1 MSALS
6 TRRGIVLIASVT
18 LAGVVFGLPSLIDWL
33 RPSIDFT
40 GAPEPLRQVYYR
52 VVVSPFPVLALI
64 SATLILRVGHRAE
77 SAVTSEPA
85 ERNRSRIPI
94 LAANATTPTVRSLR
108 SEMMHGHRERGS
120 VIALL
125 VICLAQF
132 LIPLLLFV
140 HRITHG
146 VVLSYGWGWQMYS

>member
-1 MSALS
+1 MSALPL
-6 TRRGIVLIASVT
+6 RRGVVLIASVT
-18 LAGVVFGLPSLIDWL
+18 LAGIVFGLPSLIDWL

-52 VVVSPFPVLALI
+52 VVVSTFPVLALI

-77 SAVTSEPA
+77 SA
-85 ERNRSRIPI
+85 ERNRSRISI
-94 LAANATTPTVRSLR
+94 LVANATTPTVRSLR